1 MSYLDIMSNPHF
13 FKNIREMIK
22 NLPDGDRLL
31 GLDVGTKTIGLAI
44 SDSNYKV
51 AMAID
56 TIRRTKFSKDIK
68 YLSEI
73 IENRSIGGLVIGL
86 PISMD
91 GTEGSACQSIRQ
103 FGSNIIDRIQID
115 ITFWDERLSTV
126 AVQRFLTSEA
136 DMTRKRRAK
145 VVDKLAATY
154 ILQGAIDSL

>member
-1 MSYLDIMSNPHF
+1 
-13 FKNIREMIK
+13 MIK
-22 NLPDGDRLL
+22 NLSDGDRLL

-103 FGSNIIDRIQID
+103 FGSNIIDRIQINV
-115 ITFWDERLSTV
+115 TFWDERLSTI

>member
-1 MSYLDIMSNPHF
+1 MSNPHSF
-13 FKNIREMIK
+13 EDIREMIK
-22 NLPDGDRLL
+22 NLPEGSRLL

-44 SDSNYKV
+44 SDSNFKV

-56 TIRRTKFSKDIK
+56 TIRRTKFTKDIK

-73 IENRSIGGLVIGL
+73 IEDRSIGGLVIGL

-103 FGSNIIDRIQID
+103 FGSNVIDQIQIG
-115 ITFWDERLSTV
+115 ITFWDERLSTI

-154 ILQGAIDSL
+154 ILQGAIDSI

>member
-1 MSYLDIMSNPHF
+1 MSNPYF
-13 FKNIREMIK
+13 FENIREMIK
-22 NLPDGDRLL
+22 NLPDGARLL

-44 SDSNYKV
+44 SDSNFKV

-56 TIRRTKFSKDIK
+56 TIRRTKFTTDIK
-68 YLSEI
+68 YLGKI
-73 IENRSIGGLVIGL
+73 IEDRSIGGLIIGL
-86 PISMD
+86 PMSMD

-103 FGSNIIDRIQID
+103 FGSNVIDHIQIG
-115 ITFWDERLSTV
+115 ITFWDERLSTI

>member
-1 MSYLDIMSNPHF
+1 MSNPYF
-13 FKNIREMIK
+13 FKNIGEMIK
-22 NLPDGDRLL
+22 NLPDGARLL

-73 IENRSIGGLVIGL
+73 IENRSIGALVIGL

-103 FGSNIIDRIQID
+103 FGSNIVDRIQID
-115 ITFWDERLSTV
+115 VTFWDERLSTI

>member
-1 MSYLDIMSNPHF
+1 MSNPYF
-13 FKNIREMIK
+13 FENIREMIK
-22 NLPDGDRLL
+22 NLPDGARLL

-115 ITFWDERLSTV
+115 ITFWDERLSTI

>member
-1 MSYLDIMSNPHF
+1 MSNPHLF
-13 FKNIREMIK
+13 ENIREMIK
-22 NLPDGDRLL
+22 NLPDGARLL

-103 FGSNIIDRIQID
+103 FGTNIIDQIQID
-115 ITFWDERLSTV
+115 VTFWDERLSTI